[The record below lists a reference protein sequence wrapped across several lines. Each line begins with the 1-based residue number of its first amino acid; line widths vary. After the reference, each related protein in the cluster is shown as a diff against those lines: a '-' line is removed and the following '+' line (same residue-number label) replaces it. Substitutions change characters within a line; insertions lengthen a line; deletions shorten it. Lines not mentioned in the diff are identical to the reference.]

1 MTMPTPDADNAS
13 RSEDQ
18 PPVAVPA
25 TRTGLD
31 VTVRFERASV
41 WRSGLILAGVGV
53 GLLLSLWLFSML
65 SHFLVLL
72 VLAWLFAA
80 ALEPGIRWLVQKG
93 RSRGV
98 ATALV
103 GGSAILVALA
113 LAAVFGQ
120 LFFSQVTDFV
130 QGVPDLTTS
139 VIDWV
144 NQQFGTTLDATTL
157 SSKLPLAPSQIAA
170 WAGSLSGGVL
180 GGVRIL

>member
-13 RSEDQ
+13 RSEDL
-18 PPVAVPA
+18 PPVAFPA
-25 TRTGLD
+25 TRTALD
-31 VTVRFERASV
+31 VTVHFERASV

-53 GLLLSLWLFSML
+53 GLLLFLWLFSML
-65 SHFLVLL
+65 SHFLFLL
-72 VLAWLFAA
+72 VLAWLFAT

-144 NQQFGTTLDATTL
+144 N
-157 SSKLPLAPSQIAA
+157 
-170 WAGSLSGGVL
+170 
-180 GGVRIL
+180 